1 MKINPISPIVFGYK
15 SNLKRLYIKGKL
27 PEVIYGIYGGIL
39 TPKNVTIEHIK
50 PRSFG
55 GKTALNNIALAVN
68 VNNWKRG
75 NKPLIKFY
83 DEKIFQKYLDQF
95 KGIELP
101 NFNGNEY
108 IENLLN
114 TISEIMRIK

>member
-1 MKINPISPIVFGYK
+1 MKINPISPIIFGYK

-55 GKTALNNIALAVN
+55 GKTVLNNIALAVN
-68 VNNWKRG
+68 KNNWNRG
-75 NKPLIKFY
+75 NKPLIGFY
-83 DEKIFQKYLDQF
+83 DEKIFQKYLEQF

-101 NFNGNEY
+101 NFSGNEY
-108 IENLLN
+108 INNLIN
-114 TISEIMRIK
+114 TINEALRMK